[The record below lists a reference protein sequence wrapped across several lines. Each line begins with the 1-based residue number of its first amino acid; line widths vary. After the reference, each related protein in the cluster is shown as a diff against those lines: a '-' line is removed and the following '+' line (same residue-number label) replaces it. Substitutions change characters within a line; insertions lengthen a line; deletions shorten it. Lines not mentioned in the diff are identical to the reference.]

1 MSNTI
6 KFLDTVI
13 RNIKPIKTRQIFWC
27 YGCPGFG
34 LRVTPSGVK
43 TFVFKY
49 MINSSTDKRISRW
62 LTIGQY
68 PEWNIRRAR
77 REYDL
82 LYEQVHDYGRD
93 LVADKK
99 AEEEKRKATYSVS
112 AFIDVYVEYANL
124 KGKASIKEEV
134 RVFNLDVIPI
144 MGNKNLNEV
153 TADDIDKMQSR
164 ILKRA
169 KKTAHASRSGRVAVK
184 NSLAYTRQLF
194 NLAKKKRLIE
204 NNPVMEVESLGASGS
219 RSRILSFEE
228 IWKFWNRFEMLS
240 VPPVTA
246 KALKFALVTMQRS
259 VEVRNMRHAAFKPDE
274 NVWQMEMHET
284 KNKTMHRV
292 PLNRYAL
299 ELIEAVAPYTSASP
313 YIFGATRAMS
323 PPKNPNPELIPLGI
337 TAMPQAILK
346 NRKALDIADFR
357 PHDLR
362 RTGATWIT
370 AVGLPKLYARLILNH
385 SDGERDV
392 TGEVYIQYSY
402 DFEKRR
408 AAQVWEFILDQIVT
422 CETPKYIPTL
432 DELRERVKKSGLL

>member
-1 MSNTI
+1 M
-6 KFLDTVI
+6 V
-13 RNIKPIKTRQIFWC
+13 RNIKPITKRQTFWC

-34 LRVTPSGVK
+34 IRVNPSGSKV
-43 TFVFKY
+43 FVFKY
-49 MINSSTDKRISRW
+49 MSGENKEISRW
-62 LTIGQY
+62 VSIGKY
-68 PEWNIRRAR
+68 PEWTIRQAR
-77 REYDL
+77 KEYDE
-82 LYEQVHDYGRD
+82 LYEQVYQYGRD
-93 LVADKK
+93 PVADKK

-112 AFIDVYVEYANL
+112 AFIDVYIEYANL

-144 MGNKNLNEV
+144 IGNKNINEV

-169 KKTAHASRSGRVAVK
+169 KKTANATRSGKVAVK

-204 NNPVMEVESLGASGS
+204 NNPVMEIESLGTSGS

-228 IWKFWNRFEMLS
+228 IWKFWNRIEMLS
-240 VPPVTA
+240 IPPVTA

-292 PLNRYAL
+292 PLNRHAL
-299 ELIEAVAPYTSASP
+299 DLINEATAYTGASSF
-313 YIFGATRAMS
+313 IFGATRAMS
-323 PPKNPNPELIPLGI
+323 PPQKQNPELIPLGI
-337 TAMPQAILK
+337 TAMPQTIRR
-346 NRKALDIADFR
+346 NRKALGIDDFC

-370 AVGLPKLYARLILNH
+370 AVGLPKLYARLTLNH
-385 SDGERDV
+385 SDGEKDV

-402 DFEKRR
+402 DFEKRK

-422 CETPKYIPTL
+422 CETPKDIPTL
-432 DELRERVKKSGLL
+432 DELRGRVKNADLL